1 MSNYMQLRNVLY
13 RVLALILCVL
23 VSPLS
28 GFAWQAAG
36 ADQLAGT
43 IGALDP
49 AATRNGGVLNL
60 RDQVQWNDLL
70 QTNPSGRLRVNLR
83 DGSILSL
90 GSSSQLR
97 VVQHNPV
104 AQQTSLELLF
114 GRLRS
119 QVVKLTQPNS
129 KFEVRTPTSVAG
141 VIGTD
146 FLLIVTADRTTV
158 IVFSGVVQMTP
169 LNGVGGAPNT
179 SQSVNVNPGQH
190 VEVTTSGVGPV
201 QSITQQAIRQ
211 LISQTSVSHAG
222 LAASAGVSTVQA
234 TTSVLRTVILA
245 LGSVAAGA
253 VAGTTIANTT
263 RNNTPPPK
271 PPSGPGIPPQ

>member
-179 SQSVNVNPGQH
+179 SQSVNVNPGQQ

>member
-1 MSNYMQLRNVLY
+1 MQLERGVQ
-13 RVLALILCVL
+13 RFVAVFLCFL
-23 VSPLS
+23 LSP
-28 GFAWQAAG
+28 AWSYGQTGG

-43 IGALDP
+43 VGALDP
-49 AATRNGGVLNL
+49 AATRNGRGVSL

-70 QTNPSGRLRVNLR
+70 QTNLSGRLRVNLR

-104 AQQTSLELLF
+104 AQQTTLELLF

-146 FLLIVTADRTTV
+146 FLLIATADRTTLV
-158 IVFSGVVQMTP
+158 VFSGVVQMTP
-169 LNGVGGAPNT
+169 LNAPGGAPNT
-179 SQSVNVNPGQH
+179 SQSVSVNPGQQ
-190 VEVTTSGVGPV
+190 VEVTVSGVGPV
-201 QSITQQAIRQ
+201 QAVTQQAIRQ
-211 LISQTSVSHAG
+211 MITQTTVSRTG
-222 LAASAGVSTVQA
+222 LLATQVGVQT
-234 TTSVLRTVILA
+234 TTSVLRTA
-245 LGSVAAGA
+245 LIAVGSVAAGTA
-253 VAGTTIANTT
+253 AGVTIANKTHSS
-263 RNNTPPPK
+263 TPPPK
-271 PPSGPGIPPQ
+271 PFPGPGIPPQ